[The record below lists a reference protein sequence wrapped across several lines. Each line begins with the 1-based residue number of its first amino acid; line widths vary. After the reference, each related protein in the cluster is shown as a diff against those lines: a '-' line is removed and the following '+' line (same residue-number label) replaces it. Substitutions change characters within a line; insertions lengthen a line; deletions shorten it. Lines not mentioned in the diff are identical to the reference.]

1 MVRWSYALNHVFVS
15 KVLILC
21 PGFCVIE
28 TMKFEGN
35 LFRKIKFYEKNPSP
49 NMRDRVIVITGF

>member
-1 MVRWSYALNHVFVS
+1 MVRWSYALNHVFVN

-49 NMRDRVIVITGF
+49 NMRDFG